1 MINDKQLE
9 LASKILEITIEE
21 VKEYAFELE
30 NTDAMYVSVPVKG
43 GDSLIISP
51 EGEVLYANSSVS
63 FDYHVSE
70 FIAGRRTPLSA
81 FDMEE

>member
-43 GDSLIISP
+43 GDSLII
-51 EGEVLYANSSVS
+51 
-63 FDYHVSE
+63 
-70 FIAGRRTPLSA
+70 
-81 FDMEE
+81 